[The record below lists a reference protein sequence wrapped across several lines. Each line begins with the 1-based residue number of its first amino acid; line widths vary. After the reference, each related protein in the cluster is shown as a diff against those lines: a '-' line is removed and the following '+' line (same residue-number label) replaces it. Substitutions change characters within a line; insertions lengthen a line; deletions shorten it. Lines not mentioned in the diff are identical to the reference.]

1 MDATERER
9 LAALAEAATPGP
21 WRVLHVHTPSTPTL
35 DTPDLIAVTSDDLP
49 DGYEVARVS
58 TDYEDDP
65 ADVLADAAFIAAARQ
80 AVPALLAEVER
91 LTSKYEEWDSMH
103 AACEGLRGDLAR
115 VEAALAEAEA
125 EVERLRAALAL
136 QAEEVESASQDVTDA
151 ERVLADERRQ
161 RAEVTEWLSV
171 TRTERDAARA
181 ALDRVR
187 ALHVHRHEGTD
198 GFDPFCGHCLT
209 DWPCLT
215 VRATEGADGDVP
227 MSQDRGHDLR
237 ERITHDIDRA
247 HAQAK
252 YLLLDDGYRE
262 GYLDGLEAAE
272 RIARAES

>member
-125 EVERLRAALAL
+125 EVEAARRVAWRIALSLKDVEPVEELPKGYDIEEAWARFSSRVGIERLNAANA
-136 QAEEVESASQDVTDA
+136 TA
-151 ERVLADERRQ
+151 ERDRYRRQ
-161 RAEVTEWLSV
+161 VEAVRHICATVEDNDYATAVA
-171 TRTERDAARA
+171 RQIER
-181 ALDRVR
+181 ALD
-187 ALHVHRHEGTD
+187 G
-198 GFDPFCGHCLT
+198 
-209 DWPCLT
+209 
-215 VRATEGADGDVP
+215 
-227 MSQDRGHDLR
+227 
-237 ERITHDIDRA
+237 
-247 HAQAK
+247 
-252 YLLLDDGYRE
+252 
-262 GYLDGLEAAE
+262 
-272 RIARAES
+272 AES